1 MIFAGLE
8 GSESPMSPLGGEE
21 SSREFEICPFA
32 VVFIARD
39 REVNNATHTACSC
52 YVQPVERWDQQN
64 RDPIYPARQYQG
76 LGGAISSVAVDKSD
90 ENRPIAFISQK
101 RDGHT
106 ANKYRIM
113 YIPLP
118 LFENVY
124 EIFASADGNGL
135 WDLSPCAISIG
146 NNGTLLIQAEQNGR
160 MMLYHLGLRDFVRLR
175 PAALSLVDPWGF
187 GSITHVTPVR

>member
-1 MIFAGLE
+1 
-8 GSESPMSPLGGEE
+8 
-21 SSREFEICPFA
+21 
-32 VVFIARD
+32 
-39 REVNNATHTACSC
+39 
-52 YVQPVERWDQQN
+52 
-64 RDPIYPARQYQG
+64 
-76 LGGAISSVAVDKSD
+76 VDKSD

-106 ANKYRIM
+106 ADKYRIM

-135 WDLSPCAISIG
+135 WDLSPCAISFG

-160 MMLYHLGLRDFVRLR
+160 MMLYHLRLRDFEGLR

-187 GSITHVTPVR
+187 GSITHVTPVRWDSSKILITQSSLVETPTWNIFNLAVPTESPKVLSASRTMDLGLSKAQVNSI